1 MLVQMKCKEFHQH
14 FENLGDYFWIREI
27 ERKLQWETPERIRRL
42 GPYVCIK
49 FYFFLLAYNTDYNFE
64 IYSQMRLSTQN
75 RLVVSGIFV
84 QLSKKPPYFCSLE
97 VILK

>member
-14 FENLGDYFWIREI
+14 SENLGDYFWIREI

-49 FYFFLLAYNTDYNFE
+49 FYYFDYNFE
-64 IYSQMRLSTQN
+64 IYSQLRLSTQN